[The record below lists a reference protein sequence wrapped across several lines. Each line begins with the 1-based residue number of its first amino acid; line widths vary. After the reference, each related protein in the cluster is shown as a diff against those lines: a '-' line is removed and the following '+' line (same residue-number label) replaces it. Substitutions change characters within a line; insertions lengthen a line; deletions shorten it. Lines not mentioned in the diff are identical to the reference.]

1 MRKTIGLLAVLA
13 ALAAITAAGTASAQT
28 ERPNTRLLSWTL
40 EQQAAWYPLIDKI
53 YPSKIVKR
61 GDYVRPLPKS
71 DRSLD
76 NLTYS
81 HGERTWTIDDYMKA
95 YNVSGLMI
103 VKDGKVL
110 LERYGLERKP
120 EERWISF
127 SVTKSIT
134 STLVGAAIKD
144 GKIKSLDDLVTAYI
158 PQLVGSAYDGVT
170 LRQLLTMSSG
180 VKWNEDYADPNSD
193 VGRAATR
200 IIEPGVN
207 PIVSY
212 MKALPRAHEPG
223 TTFHYDTGETD
234 LVGILVSNAVGKS
247 LSEYASEKLW
257 QAYGMESDATWLLDV
272 AGHERGGCCLSM
284 TLADYAR
291 FGQFMLDGGVG
302 QGPQQGRQILPDGWI
317 EQATTAQIRNG
328 APPAGYGYF
337 WWIGT
342 GGAYQ
347 ASGIFGQS
355 ISVVPDQRL
364 VIVLNSAWPTAV
376 GRELFVARSAFLN
389 AVREAA
395 KGL

>member
-1 MRKTIGLLAVLA
+1 MRRTIGLLATLA
-13 ALAAITAAGTASAQT
+13 ALAAVAAANAQST
-28 ERPNTRLLSWTL
+28 PPNISILRWTV
-40 EQQAAWYPLIDKI
+40 EQQAEWFPKI
-53 YPSKIVKR
+53 EAVAPSKTVRR
-61 GDYVRPLPKS
+61 GDYVRPLPKAE
-71 DRSLD
+71 RALD
-76 NLTYS
+76 SLTYS
-81 HGERTWTIDDYMKA
+81 QGEKSWTIDDYMKA
-95 YNVSGLMI
+95 YNVSGLMV

-110 LERYGLERKP
+110 VERYGLGRKR
-120 EERWISF
+120 EDRWISF

-144 GKIKSLDDLVTAYI
+144 GKIKSLDDAVMTYI
-158 PQLVGSAYDGVT
+158 PQLVGSAYDSVT
-170 LRQLLTMSSG
+170 IRQLLTMSSG

-193 VGRAATR
+193 VARAGSR

-247 LSEYASEKLW
+247 LSDYASEKLW
-257 QAYGMESDATWLLDV
+257 QAYGMERDATWLLDA

-284 TLADYAR
+284 TLGDYAR
-291 FGQFMLDGGVG
+291 VGQFMLDGGVA
-302 QGPQQGRQILPDGWI
+302 QGRQVLPDGWI
-317 EQATTAQIRNG
+317 QQATTAQIKNG

-337 WWIGT
+337 WWIGP
-342 GGAYQ
+342 GDSYQ

-355 ISVVPDQRL
+355 ITIIPDQRL

-376 GRELFVARSAFLN
+376 GRDLFIARSAFLN